1 MLFNSYPFLLLFL
14 PVTVLVYY
22 QLRKRN
28 WQRLSRYWLIA
39 ASFIFYAWW
48 NASYVIILLAS
59 ISFNLIIGKILMRT
73 PKRWLLTVGVTGN
86 LLLLGYFKYAD
97 FFIAN
102 VNTLFAADWT
112 LLHVALPLAISF
124 FTFQQIAFLVDAYK
138 GKNTW
143 YGADVY
149 VLFVVFF
156 PQLIAGPIVHYREV
170 AKQFASFSKDVPWDD
185 IAKGLTLL
193 TIGLVKKVVIADS
206 IAPWSDTIFATAE
219 RFSVLHLVDAW
230 SGALAYTLQLY
241 FDFSGYSDMALG
253 LGHIFGFTLP
263 INFDTPYKALSI
275 REFWRRWHITLGAFL
290 REYLYIPLGGN
301 RYGDFQTMRNLAVT
315 MLLGGLWHGAAWT
328 FVLWGGLHGGYLIL
342 ENVWL
347 RLSRDRNLPT
357 IRPLQWLVTF
367 LAVVFAWV
375 IFRAENLTVSL
386 RIYRGMVN
394 TESLV
399 FSPGFFDARM
409 IATLLVL
416 LVLSITMPTPV
427 RWVRGEYPRARWRP
441 NPLITVV
448 GALALIVSIV
458 FMGTVSPFLYFN
470 F

>member
-14 PVTVLVYY
+14 PIAVLVYY
-22 QLRKRN
+22 QLRTRN
-28 WQRLSRYWLIA
+28 WQRLSRYWLIL

-59 ISFNLIIGKILMRT
+59 ISFNLIVGKILMRT

-102 VNTLFAADWT
+102 VNALFAGDWT
-112 LLHVALPLAISF
+112 LLRVALPLAISF

-149 VLFVVFF
+149 ILFVVFF
-156 PQLIAGPIVHYREV
+156 PQLVAGPIVHYRDV
-170 AKQFASFSKDVPWDD
+170 AKQFATFSDDVPWED
-185 IAKGLTLL
+185 IAKGVTLL
-193 TIGLVKKVVIADS
+193 AIGLLKKVVIADS
-206 IAPWSDTIFATAE
+206 VAPWSDSIFAVAANGET
-219 RFSVLHLVDAW
+219 LHLIDAW
-230 SGALAYTLQLY
+230 GGALAYTMQLY

-253 LGHIFGFTLP
+253 LGHMFGFRLP
-263 INFDTPYKALSI
+263 LNFDTPYKALSI
-275 REFWRRWHITLGAFL
+275 SAFWRRWHITLGAFL

-301 RYGDFQTMRNLAVT
+301 RHGDVKTMRNLAIT

-328 FVLWGGLHGGYLIL
+328 FVLWGGLHGGYLII
-342 ENVWL
+342 ENVW
-347 RLSRDRNLPT
+347 RRISRNRNMPT
-357 IRPLQWLVTF
+357 VRPLQWLVTF
-367 LAVVFAWV
+367 IAVVLAWV
-375 IFRAENLTVSL
+375 IFRAESLTTARVV
-386 RIYRGMVN
+386 YQGMVN
-394 TESLV
+394 TASLA
-399 FSPGFFDARM
+399 FGTRYINMTRM
-409 IATLLVL
+409 LVLMGL
-416 LVLSITMPTPV
+416 LVLSVVMPTPV
-427 RWVRGEYPRARWRP
+427 RWVRGEVSWHWRA
-441 NPLITVV
+441 NALTATLSALVFVV
-448 GALALIVSIV
+448 TFM